1 MNISCSNTIFKG
13 LAIMAPITVLFE
25 NNIKLCTKILELS
38 IQSKDGKNAL
48 TLNLIFIYYVGQLI
62 KMYLLKGMSTESI
75 TIP

>member
-1 MNISCSNTIFKG
+1 
-13 LAIMAPITVLFE
+13 MAPITVLFE